1 MDGGGGLVEANSC
14 ALGSYQDAK
23 NQALEAFTRAYVS
36 QLLGRTKG
44 NISEAARV
52 SGLER
57 ASLQKILKRLG
68 MEAQDFKA

>member
-1 MDGGGGLVEANSC
+1 M
-14 ALGSYQDAK
+14 LGSYQEAK
-23 NQALEAFTRAYVS
+23 NQALEAFTRTYVD
-36 QLLGRTKG
+36 QLLGRTRG

-68 MEAQDFKA
+68 IEAHDFRS